1 VINPGDLV
9 VGDRDGVL
17 CIPRGKVTEVLTR
30 SEERE
35 TAEKLILDRLRAGE
49 STLDIYR
56 LDR

>member
-1 VINPGDLV
+1 